1 MFLGKKCKFMDTWC
15 RFLQEKKANKSLIV
29 VPKDVWDMFYELVKS
44 TKGDLKNF
52 EDDGAWPTLFDEFVN
67 FK

>member
-1 MFLGKKCKFMDTWC
+1 MDTWC